1 MPVITPRLTG
11 HNARRWSGII
21 GARWPVFTNDMRAV
35 ASSNEQETYNSMHD
49 MVCDEDE
56 DDEESEHGS
65 DMYSSEEREWNDASS
80 NEDY

>member
-1 MPVITPRLTG
+1 MQAWREII
-11 HNARRWSGII
+11 RRTSSG
-21 GARWPVFTNDMRAV
+21 
-35 ASSNEQETYNSMHD
+35 SSLGSSISGSSRQSGSSHESDSSRES
-49 MVCDEDE
+49 DEDD